1 MYAHLDHASG
11 RGHTEDDSGL
21 ADHNSRTVSNPGLRA
36 RVAFRQ
42 LAGLAEVCLTLWDT
56 EADADR
62 FASQQAE
69 LAALAGQVYEVTDIG
84 EGRAASQAPAY
95 ARLMYFDGP
104 RAPEQAA
111 AEDLAGHQRLWPA
124 IRGLSGL
131 VGMYVLRGPDL
142 GSVVITL
149 ATSVEALD
157 ATARAVMSTE
167 LMPGEDPALLPGPDR
182 IEIHHVTGYHVP
194 NRLPSS
200 LPSAAPAA
208 SLKGQ

>member
-1 MYAHLDHASG
+1 MYAHLDHSSSG
-11 RGHTEDDSGL
+11 GRAEDD
-21 ADHNSRTVSNPGLRA
+21 PGLRA
-36 RVAFRQ
+36 SVAFRQ
-42 LAGLAEVCLTLWDT
+42 LAGHAEVCLTLWDT
-56 EADADR
+56 EADAVR
-62 FASQQAE
+62 FASRQAE

-111 AEDLAGHQRLWPA
+111 AEELAGRQRIWPA
-124 IRGLSGL
+124 IRDLSGL
-131 VGMYVLRGPDL
+131 VGTYVLRGPDL

-194 NRLPSS
+194 SH

-208 SLKGQ
+208 SLKGH

>member
-1 MYAHLDHASG
+1 MYAHLDHASS
-11 RGHTEDDSGL
+11 RGHAED
-21 ADHNSRTVSNPGLRA
+21 APGLRA
-36 RVAFRQ
+36 CVAFRQ
-42 LAGLAEVCLTLWDT
+42 LAGQAGVCLTLWDT

-69 LAALAGQVYEVTDIG
+69 LAALPSPVYEVTDIG
-84 EGRAASQAPAY
+84 EGPAAAQAPAY
-95 ARLMYFDGP
+95 ARLIYFDGP
-104 RAPEQAA
+104 RAPEQTA
-111 AEDLAGHQRLWPA
+111 AEDLAGHQRIWPA

-131 VGMYVLRGPDL
+131 VGIYVLRGPDL

-182 IEIHHVTGYHVP
+182 IEIHHVTGYH
-194 NRLPSS
+194 LPSH

-208 SLKGQ
+208 SLKGH

>member
-1 MYAHLDHASG
+1 MYAHLDHASS
-11 RGHTEDDSGL
+11 RGHAEDD
-21 ADHNSRTVSNPGLRA
+21 PGLRA
-36 RVAFRQ
+36 CVAFRQ
-42 LAGLAEVCLTLWDT
+42 LAGQAGVCLTLWDT
-56 EADADR
+56 QADADR

-111 AEDLAGHQRLWPA
+111 AEDLAGQRRIWPA

-131 VGMYVLRGPDL
+131 VRTYVLRGPDL
-142 GSVVITL
+142 GCVVITL
-149 ATSVEALD
+149 ATSVETLD
-157 ATARAVMSTE
+157 AIARAVMATE

-182 IEIHHVTGYHVP
+182 IEIHHVTGYHMP
-194 NRLPSS
+194 RL
-200 LPSAAPAA
+200 LPSAAPGGPHERT
-208 SLKGQ
+208 LT

>member
-56 EADADR
+56 EADADG
-62 FASQQAE
+62 FASQHAE
-69 LAALAGQVYEVTDIG
+69 LAALPGQVYEVTGID
-84 EGRAASQAPAY
+84 EGSATAQAPSY

-111 AEDLAGHQRLWPA
+111 AEDLAGQRRIWPA
-124 IRGLSGL
+124 IRGLGGL
-131 VGMYVLRGPDL
+131 VRTYVLRGPDP
-142 GSVVITL
+142 
-149 ATSVEALD
+149 D
-157 ATARAVMSTE
+157 A
-167 LMPGEDPALLPGPDR
+167 
-182 IEIHHVTGYHVP
+182 
-194 NRLPSS
+194 SS
-200 LPSAAPAA
+200 SPWPRR
-208 SLKGQ
+208 

>member
-56 EADADR
+56 EADADG
-62 FASQQAE
+62 FASQHAE
-69 LAALAGQVYEVTDIG
+69 LAALPGQVYEVTGID
-84 EGRAASQAPAY
+84 EGSATAQAPSY

-111 AEDLAGHQRLWPA
+111 AEDLAGQRRIWPA
-124 IRGLSGL
+124 IRGLGGL
-131 VGMYVLRGPDL
+131 VRTYVLRGPDL
-142 GSVVITL
+142 GCVVITL
-149 ATSVEALD
+149 ATSVETLD
-157 ATARAVMSTE
+157 AIARAVMATE

-182 IEIHHVTGYHVP
+182 IEIHHVTGYHMP
-194 NRLPSS
+194 RL
-200 LPSAAPAA
+200 LPSAAPGGPHERT
-208 SLKGQ
+208 LT